1 MEVTKEQLEPCA
13 VELSIH
19 IDADQV
25 RQAYGRAYREC
36 APITRVPG
44 FRPGK
49 APRAMLERYVNHD
62 LLKERVT
69 SLLVG
74 TAYRKALSDEGI
86 RPFGEPDM
94 ELSDLA
100 EGQPFSFKATVYLP
114 PRVELGDYSSVSV
127 ERPVVTVTDADVDE
141 EVERTR
147 REFARLVPVE
157 GRGIQEHDWVIG
169 DLLIEMEGQ
178 STPPEPR
185 RTLIR
190 LGDNIP
196 GFDEAILGMAV
207 GDERTFTLVYPED
220 HQDENLRGKP
230 ATFTLK
236 VGSIQE
242 RILPEV
248 SDVWVRMTLG
258 LPNVEEWRAVLRER
272 LQQSAREVSQRLVMD
287 RIVEELISRSTVEY
301 PRNMLLDTAQEEL
314 NDMREQLGER
324 GITLEQYMRANNL
337 TRDQLEKDILDR
349 AAHQLK
355 AQLVLAELAKKEQV
369 RVTQEEIDAEFDAL
383 LANADASDPS
393 VKRLRKSERRREQ
406 VGNRILRRKVTDC
419 LLRIATITDVEL
431 TDDARQPSEAAPP
444 SEPGGKEQ

>member
-1 MEVTKEQLEPCA
+1 
-13 VELSIH
+13 
-19 IDADQV
+19 
-25 RQAYGRAYREC
+25 
-36 APITRVPG
+36 
-44 FRPGK
+44 
-49 APRAMLERYVNHD
+49 
-62 LLKERVT
+62 
-69 SLLVG
+69 
-74 TAYRKALSDEGI
+74 
-86 RPFGEPDM
+86 M